1 MELEKML
8 ASTLVRDYAGPLG
21 IMAWSVP
28 HVVLQVYAH
37 VFAGGS
43 FMELMRDVGKGVVWE
58 TVKAEVQARGW
69 ESLKMLA
76 FFMVLQTILLVYL
89 PGKEYDGPRTVTGHV
104 PKYRDTGLRA
114 YIITIVLMLGIHRL
128 GLYNLATVHDNFLAT
143 IVILNIFALCFCVFL
158 YVKGRVAPSSTD
170 NRIDDVF
177 VADYYRGIELYP
189 RIGTNFDIKM
199 FTNCRMGM
207 MGWPLLCIAFAAKQK
222 ELYGEVTNTM
232 WISMILQVIYCYK
245 FFLWERGY
253 MGTVDIMHDRGGYYI
268 CWGCLCFLPSTYTA
282 HTLFLVKHPHNYSPL
297 VSYLVFALGFASI
310 WINYWADYQRQVV
323 RATGAKCTIWGQE
336 PKVIRAQYTETS
348 AGKTAKKTNLL
359 LASGF
364 WGISRH
370 FHYVPEILAAF
381 FWSAPMLHGL
391 VLPYF
396 YVIFLT
402 ILLFD
407 RATRDDRKCF
417 QKYGPYWKEYCELVP
432 YRIIPYV
439 F

>member
-1 MELEKML
+1 
-8 ASTLVRDYAGPLG
+8 
-21 IMAWSVP
+21 MAWSIP

-43 FMELMRDVGKGVVWE
+43 FMQLMRDAGKGVVWE
-58 TVKAEVQARGW
+58 TVKLELRTRGW
-69 ESLKMLA
+69 ASIKMLA
-76 FFMVLQTILLVYL
+76 VYMTLEIFLMLVL
-89 PGKEYDGPRTVTGHV
+89 PGQEYDGPRTVTGHV
-104 PKYRDTGLRA
+104 PKYRDTGLLA
-114 YIITIVLMLGIHRL
+114 YTVTLVIVLGVHFL
-128 GLYNLATVHDNFLAT
+128 GLYNLAAVYDNFLAT
-143 IVILNIFALCFCVFL
+143 IVILNMFALCFCMFL

-170 NRIDDVF
+170 NHVDNIF

-189 RIGTNFDIKM
+189 RIGSRFDIKM
-199 FTNCRMGM
+199 FTNCRIGM

-222 ELYGEVTNTM
+222 ELYGEISNTM
-232 WISMILQVIYCYK
+232 WISAALQVIYCFK

-282 HTLFLVKHPHNYSPL
+282 HTLFLTKYPHNYPPFMA
-297 VSYLVFALGFASI
+297 YAVFAAGFASI

-323 RATGAKCTIWGQE
+323 RETGGKCKVWGKE
-336 PKVIRAQYTETS
+336 PKVIHAQYLES
-348 AGKTAKKTNLL
+348 CNGKTTKKSRIL

-370 FHYVPEILAAF
+370 FHYIPEILAAF
-381 FWSAPMLHGL
+381 FWSSPMRHGL

-407 RATRDDRKCF
+407 RATRDDRKCTE
-417 QKYGPYWKEYCELVP
+417 KYGPFWDEYCKLVP